1 MNDKLVLASPDH
13 NYRKSFWLRIK
24 RNWVLYLFLIPTIGY
39 FVIFH
44 YIPMVGVQIGFR
56 DFRAIDGI
64 WRSPWAGLKHFRRFF
79 SSYNFIIVIKNT
91 LTLSFLQIIFNFPV
105 PIILALLLNQLRHKH
120 FKSFVQ
126 TVTYAPHFISTVVM
140 VGILRTFCSPSS
152 GIINHLLHLA
162 GGQGIYFF
170 AEPGWFRPMYILSGI
185 WQNAGWAS
193 IVYLAALT
201 GIDPTLHE
209 AAMVDGASKFKRIL
223 NIDIP
228 GILPV
233 VVVMLILESGR
244 IMSIG
249 FEKVFLM
256 QTPLNLD
263 MSEVI
268 STYVYKVGLLNI
280 QYSYSTAIGFFN
292 SVVNL
297 ILIVSVNAFSKRI
310 SESSLW

>member
-1 MNDKLVLASPDH
+1 
-13 NYRKSFWLRIK
+13 
-24 RNWVLYLFLIPTIGY
+24 
-39 FVIFH
+39 
-44 YIPMVGVQIGFR
+44 MVGVQIGFR

-64 WRSPWAGLKHFRRFF
+64 WKSPWAGLKHFRRFF
-79 SSYNFIIVIKNT
+79 ASYNFAIVIKNT
-91 LTLSFLQIIFNFPV
+91 LALSFLQIIFNFPV
-105 PIILALLLNQLRHKH
+105 PIILALLLNQLK
-120 FKSFVQ
+120 FKRFKKFVQ
-126 TVTYAPHFISTVVM
+126 TVTYAPHFISMVVM
-140 VGILRTFCSPSS
+140 VGILRTFCSPST
-152 GIINHLLHLA
+152 GIINHIIKAL
-162 GGQGIYFF
+162 GGEGIYFF
-170 AEPGWFRPMYILSGI
+170 ARPDWFRPLYIMSGI

-223 NIDIP
+223 KIDIP

-256 QTPLNLD
+256 QTALNLD

-268 STYVYKVGLLNI
+268 STYVYKVGLLNV

-292 SVVNL
+292 SVINL
-297 ILIVSVNAFSKRI
+297 ILIVSVNAFSRWI

>member
-1 MNDKLVLASPDH
+1 MKNKAMPAAPNLI
-13 NYRKSFWLRIK
+13 NRKSLWSKIS
-24 RNWVLYLFLIPTIGY
+24 RNWVLYLFLLPTIAY

-56 DFRAIDGI
+56 DYRAIDGI
-64 WRSPWAGLKHFRRFF
+64 WRSPWVGLKHFRRFF
-79 SSYNFIIVIKNT
+79 SSYNFFIVLKNT
-91 LTLSFLQIIFNFPV
+91 LALSFLQIIFNFPV
-105 PIILALLLNQLRHKH
+105 PIILALLLNQLRHKR
-120 FKSFVQ
+120 FKGFVQ

-140 VGILRTFCSPSS
+140 VGILRAFCSPSS
-152 GIINHLLHLA
+152 GIINHLIHFF
-162 GGQGIYFF
+162 GGEGIYFF
-170 AEPGWFRPMYILSGI
+170 AEPSWFRPLYIISGI
-185 WQNAGWAS
+185 WQNMGWAS

-209 AAMVDGASKFKRIL
+209 AAMVDGASKFKRIM

-244 IMSIG
+244 VMSIG

-268 STYVYKVGLLNI
+268 STYVYKVGLLNV

-297 ILIVSVNAFSKRI
+297 ILIVSVNAFSKKV
-310 SESSLW
+310 SNSSLW

>member
-1 MNDKLVLASPDH
+1 MSNKTNFETSRYL
-13 NYRKSFWLRIK
+13 NRKPFWERII
-24 RNWVLYLFLIPTIGY
+24 RNWVLYLFLLPAIAY

-44 YIPMVGVQIGFR
+44 YIPMLGLQIGFR

-64 WRSPWAGLKHFRRFF
+64 WRSPWVGLKHFRRFF

-91 LTLSFLQIIFNFPV
+91 IALSFLQIIFNFPI
-105 PIILALLLNQLRHKH
+105 PIILALLLNQLRYKR

-126 TVTYAPHFISTVVM
+126 TVTYAPHFISMVVM

-152 GIINHLLHLA
+152 GIINHIIHIF

-170 AEPGWFRPMYILSGI
+170 AEANWFRPLYIISGI

-209 AAMVDGASKFKRIL
+209 AAMVDGASKLKRIL

-244 IMSIG
+244 VMSIG

-263 MSEVI
+263 MAEVI
-268 STYVYKVGLLNI
+268 STYVYKIGLLNV

-297 ILIVSVNAFSKRI
+297 ILIVSVNTISKKI
-310 SESSLW
+310 SDSSLW